1 MDILHAEVEESQ
13 EHDDCLLL
21 VPCDVV
27 SKRELVHIVEAED
40 FLQLECNDC
49 QRVGVVALTCV
60 EHARNAVDIAEVQL
74 VVLILRAACGQNH
87 SALRQCLCELCVVI
101 AALCSAVAARHDDEL
116 RDGTALDRIDN
127 LIRKCE
133 DLCMCETADNLTGLN
148 LGRRRALLCLLDD
161 RAEIL
166 DLAVGRIDV
175 LEAREADATRDPDSV
190 LIAVL
195 RRNQAVRGHENR
207 AVEGLELFLLLP
219 PSVAVV
225 ARKVRVLL
233 EERIVVRREHLGV
246 RVDIDAGALGLVKQ
260 HLEILQVV
268 TRNQDA
274 RILAD
279 ADVDLGD
286 LRIAVSAGVCAVE
299 ERHAFDTVLTG
310 LQGQCDEIV
319 DRKAVVEGLRERLL
333 QEAIHLFVLTEQC
346 VCVLR
351 VSRETL
357 ESVGDELAKGSHIL
371 VLGCENADF
380 RRSLR
385 ISALR
390 NLLGRSERQ
399 LRSIGKF
406 LPECVATCERIRDAL
421 LNRLPIKV
429 CVRNRDEEVH
439 RHEVIHLCRN
449 RLALRSE
456 CGRNRRETLG
466 HINQK
471 ILRSRDIKLLAA
483 DTLYGATLVARG
495 LLTLITKHF
504 SVH

>member
-1 MDILHAEVEESQ
+1 
-13 EHDDCLLL
+13 
-21 VPCDVV
+21 
-27 SKRELVHIVEAED
+27 
-40 FLQLECNDC
+40 
-49 QRVGVVALTCV
+49 
-60 EHARNAVDIAEVQL
+60 
-74 VVLILRAACGQNH
+74 
-87 SALRQCLCELCVVI
+87 
-101 AALCSAVAARHDDEL
+101 
-116 RDGTALDRIDN
+116 
-127 LIRKCE
+127 
-133 DLCMCETADNLTGLN
+133 MCETADNLTGLN

-175 LEAREADATRDPDSV
+175 LEAREADATRGPDSV

-233 EERIVVRREHLGV
+233 EERIVVCREHLGV
-246 RVDIDAGALGLVKQ
+246 RVDIDTGALGLVKQ

-274 RILAD
+274 RVLAD

-286 LRIAVSAGVCAVE
+286 LRVAVSAGVCAVKK
-299 ERHAFDTVLTG
+299 RHALDTVLTG
-310 LQGQCDEIV
+310 LQGQRDEIV
-319 DRKAVVEGLRERLL
+319 DREAVIEGLCERLL
-333 QEAIHLFVLTEQC
+333 QEAIHFLVLTEQC

-351 VSRETL
+351 VSREAL
-357 ESVGDELAKGSHIL
+357 ESVGDKLAEGSHIL
-371 VLGCENADF
+371 ILGRENADF

-385 ISALR
+385 VSALR
-390 NLLGRSERQ
+390 NLLGCRERK
-399 LRSIGKF
+399 LRSIAKL

-439 RHEVIHLCRN
+439 RYEVIDLGRN

-456 CGRNRRETLG
+456 RGRNRRETLR

-483 DTLYGATLVARG
+483 DTLHGATLVARG